1 LLLTKCCLKYALLA
15 PTHSSLIS
23 WRAPERKMTLTRI
36 KLPER
41 QAELEKGIGTIG
53 LLIWPIEQQNAIV
66 ISDTKKA
73 SIQLTVLVDAKGG
86 AKGDEGE
93 QGARTDAPAFV
104 KGSAGG
110 SNKDLLSRS

>member
-1 LLLTKCCLKYALLA
+1 
-15 PTHSSLIS
+15 
-23 WRAPERKMTLTRI
+23 MTLTRI

-73 SIQLTVLVDAKGG
+73 SIQLTVLRKNRSPPTPAQTVVVVRDVPLVVDAKGG